1 MPPEL
6 LPDLDPVVP
15 TFSAALEGE
24 IDRALTGRLG
34 RAPTADERSDY
45 RQVLW
50 AFASAIRDILE
61 SSPPPPHVHSRDL
74 PPQVERVG

>member
-6 LPDLDPVVP
+6 LPDLDPIVP

-24 IDRALTGRLG
+24 IDAALEARLD
-34 RAPTADERSDY
+34 RPPTADERADY

-61 SSPPPPHVHSRDL
+61 SSPPPLHVHRRDL